1 MMSDMAAGQLWGYGI
16 SVAAGAC
23 SGVLGSLFWF
33 ISKLFRNSRAV
44 AWICDITLWLILSV
58 VVMAV
63 SYICCDG
70 DLRLYI
76 FLGFFSSFLL
86 LPSHFHIFLLVFFT
100 INWAASKIANHI
112 LCKKKQ
118 DSKNVKM

>member
-1 MMSDMAAGQLWGYGI
+1 MSDMAAGQLWGYGI

-76 FLGFFSSFLL
+76 FLGFFQVFYLYFLL
-86 LPSHFHIFLLVFFT
+86 
-100 INWAASKIANHI
+100 
-112 LCKKKQ
+112 
-118 DSKNVKM
+118 

>member
-1 MMSDMAAGQLWGYGI
+1 MSDMAAGQLWGYGI
-16 SVAAGAC
+16 CVAAGAC

-33 ISKLFRNSRAV
+33 ISKLFRNSRTV

-70 DLRLYI
+70 DLRL
-76 FLGFFSSFLL
+76 
-86 LPSHFHIFLLVFFT
+86 FT
-100 INWAASKIANHI
+100 INWVASKIANHI

>member
-1 MMSDMAAGQLWGYGI
+1 MSDMAAGQLWGYGI

-86 LPSHFHIFLLVFFT
+86 VFFT
-100 INWAASKIANHI
+100 FLKSKIKVI
-112 LCKKKQ
+112 KV
-118 DSKNVKM
+118 SKLTITSRNVKIKYVLFPRK

>member
-1 MMSDMAAGQLWGYGI
+1 MLQPERAQVYWDH
-16 SVAAGAC
+16 C
-23 SGVLGSLFWF
+23 SGS
-33 ISKLFRNSRAV
+33 SQSSRNSRAV

-86 LPSHFHIFLLVFFT
+86 VFFT
-100 INWAASKIANHI
+100 INWVASKIANHI

-118 DSKNVKM
+118 D

>member
-1 MMSDMAAGQLWGYGI
+1 MSDMAAGQLWGYGI

-63 SYICCDG
+63 R

-76 FLGFFSSFLL
+76 FLGFFSS
-86 LPSHFHIFLLVFFT
+86 FLLVFFT

>member
-1 MMSDMAAGQLWGYGI
+1 MSDMAAGQLWGYGI
-16 SVAAGAC
+16 CVAAGAC

-33 ISKLFRNSRAV
+33 ISKLFRNSRTV

-76 FLGFFSSFLL
+76 FLGFFSSFLV
-86 LPSHFHIFLLVFFT
+86 VFFT

>member
-1 MMSDMAAGQLWGYGI
+1 MNDMAAGQLWGYGI
-16 SVAAGAC
+16 CVAAGAC
-23 SGVLGSLFWF
+23 AGVLGSLFWLV
-33 ISKLFRNSRAV
+33 SKLFRNSRLA
-44 AWICDITLWLILSV
+44 AWICDITLWFILSV

-86 LPSHFHIFLLVFFT
+86 VFFT
-100 INWAASKIANHI
+100 INWVASKIANHI

-118 DSKNVKM
+118 GSKNVKM

>member
-1 MMSDMAAGQLWGYGI
+1 MSDMAAGQLWGYGI

-76 FLGFFSSFLL
+76 FFK
-86 LPSHFHIFLLVFFT
+86 FFT
-100 INWAASKIANHI
+100 CIFYYKLGCFEN
-112 LCKKKQ
+112 CKPYI
-118 DSKNVKM
+118 V

>member
-1 MMSDMAAGQLWGYGI
+1 MSDMAVGQLWGYGI

-33 ISKLFRNSRAV
+33 ISKLFRNSRTV

-70 DLRLYI
+70 GLRLYI
-76 FLGFFSSFLL
+76 FLGFFSS
-86 LPSHFHIFLLVFFT
+86 FLLVFFT

>member
-1 MMSDMAAGQLWGYGI
+1 MSDMAAGQLWGYGI
-16 SVAAGAC
+16 CVAAGVC

-76 FLGFFSSFLL
+76 FLGFFS
-86 LPSHFHIFLLVFFT
+86 
-100 INWAASKIANHI
+100 
-112 LCKKKQ
+112 
-118 DSKNVKM
+118 

>member
-1 MMSDMAAGQLWGYGI
+1 MSDMAAGQLWGYGI
-16 SVAAGAC
+16 CVAAGAC

-33 ISKLFRNSRAV
+33 ISKLFRNSRTV

-76 FLGFFSSFLL
+76 FFRIFFKLFTCIFYYKLGCFE
-86 LPSHFHIFLLVFFT
+86 
-100 INWAASKIANHI
+100 N
-112 LCKKKQ
+112 CKPYI
-118 DSKNVKM
+118 V